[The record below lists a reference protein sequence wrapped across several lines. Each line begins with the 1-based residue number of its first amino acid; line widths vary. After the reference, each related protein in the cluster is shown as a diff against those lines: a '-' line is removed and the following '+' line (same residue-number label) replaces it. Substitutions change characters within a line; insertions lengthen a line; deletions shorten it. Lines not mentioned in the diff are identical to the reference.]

1 MKQDAEEANAK
12 ALSRNL
18 NLGYVSLVGYPIL
31 YDILTLI
38 PQDISQKYYIVAYLK
53 TETTIKIATSS
64 PENEELKEV
73 IKKIETETHLKPIL
87 MVCSNSSFKYAYSL
101 YDKQKKDKE
110 TAEEVEV
117 GETKT
122 KDFTKEIKNLAD
134 LKERIIQVPAT
145 EVIEL
150 IFAGAVSARASDIHL
165 EPEENVLRVRYR
177 IDGVLQDV
185 IDLPKEVEHTIN
197 SRIKYLAKL
206 KLDIKNKPQ
215 DGRFDVVTAGT
226 PIDIRVSV
234 LPSAYG
240 ETFVMRL
247 LARNKEFLTLEK
259 LGFRPE
265 YIKTIQDQISK
276 PNGIIFNTGPTG
288 SGKTTTNYAILARL
302 NKTDVKVITLED
314 PIEYRIK
321 GIDQSQVEDEK
332 GYNFASGLRS
342 ILRQDPDIIM
352 VGEVRDEET
361 ATIAMQAAMTGHLV
375 LTTLHT
381 NDAAGAIPRLLD
393 MGVKPYLLG
402 GSINLVIAQRL
413 VRRIHAECGG
423 KGCPECNNTG
433 FKGRVAIAELLIPNK
448 KIEQLVLRNGTLA
461 EFEQTAI
468 DSGMMTMY
476 EDGMDKVRQGITTKE
491 EVLRV
496 TQKHESV
503 SN

>member
-1 MKQDAEEANAK
+1 MKRDAEESNAK
-12 ALSRNL
+12 ALAKKFG
-18 NLGYVSLVGYPIL
+18 LGYVNLVGYPIL
-31 YDILTLI
+31 YDVLKIV
-38 PQDISQKYYIVAYLK
+38 PRDISLEYHLVAYLK
-53 TETTIKIATSS
+53 TSKILKLATPH
-64 PENEELKEV
+64 PESEELKKFV
-73 IKKIETETHLKPIL
+73 QKLGQDNKLTPTIMI
-87 MVCSNSSFKYAYSL
+87 CSESSFKYAYML
-101 YDKQKKDKE
+101 YDQQKQAQK
-110 TAEEVEV
+110 TAEKVEVEDSQA
-117 GETKT
+117 
-122 KDFTKEIKNLAD
+122 KDFAQEIKNLAD
-134 LKERIIQVPAT
+134 LKERINEVPAT

-150 IFAGAVSARASDIHL
+150 IFAGAVSANASDIHL
-165 EPEENVLRVRYR
+165 EPEENALRVRYR

-185 IDLPKEVEHTIN
+185 INLPKEVEHVIN

-206 KLDIKNKPQ
+206 KLDINNKPQ
-215 DGRFDVVTAGT
+215 DGRFDVVAAGT

-247 LARNKEFLTLEK
+247 LAKNKEFLTLEK

-265 YIKTIQDQISK
+265 YIEIIKKQIAK
-276 PNGIIFNTGPTG
+276 PNGIVFNTGPTG
-288 SGKTTTNYAILARL
+288 SGKTTTNYAILAKL
-302 NKTDVKVITLED
+302 NKTDVKIITLED

-321 GIDQSQVEDEK
+321 GIDQSQVEEEK

-402 GSINLVIAQRL
+402 GSINLIIAQRL
-413 VRRIHAECGG
+413 VRRIHDKCAG

-433 FKGRVAIAELLIPNK
+433 FKGRVAIAELLIPNRE
-448 KIEQLVLRNGTLA
+448 IEKLILENGTLA
-461 EFEQTAI
+461 EFEQTAVK
-468 DSGMMTMY
+468 SGMMTMY
-476 EDGMDKVRQGITTKE
+476 EDGMDKVKQGITTKE

-496 TQKHESV
+496 TQKQESE
-503 SN
+503 